1 MKKEVSISAIKDGTV
16 IDHIPSNAT
25 FKVIDTLDLK
35 GIRGIISAATNLKS
49 KKMGKKGIIKISEK
63 YLTQDEVN
71 KIAIIAPDASVN
83 IIENYNVK
91 KKLQVS
97 IPQTIHKAIKCSN
110 PNCITNVEKI
120 PGKFDVLKKDPV
132 KVRCLYCERDM
143 DKEDI
148 VIL

>member
-1 MKKEVSISAIKDGTV
+1 MKKQVSISAIKDGTV
-16 IDHIPSNAT
+16 IDHIPSNLT
-25 FKVIDTLDLK
+25 FKVVYILDLR
-35 GIRGIISAATNLKS
+35 GIRGIISVATNLKS
-49 KKMGKKGIIKISEK
+49 KKMGKKGLIKISGK

-97 IPQTIHKAIKCSN
+97 IPQTINKIIKCSN

-120 PGKFDVLKKDPV
+120 PGKFNVLKKDPI

-143 DKEDI
+143 NKED
-148 VIL
+148 VVLL

>member
-1 MKKEVSISAIKDGTV
+1 MKKEVSISALKDGTV

-25 FKVIDTLDLK
+25 FKVIDILDLK

-49 KKMGKKGIIKISEK
+49 EKMGKKGIIKISGK

-83 IIENYNVK
+83 IIENYDLK

-97 IPQTIHKAIKCSN
+97 IPDEIHKIIKCSN
-110 PNCITNVEKI
+110 PNCITNVEKV

-132 KVRCLYCERDM
+132 KVKCLYCERDM
-143 DKEDI
+143 NKEDI
-148 VIL
+148 VVL